1 MWTKPPVRG
10 TSYTAPGPP
19 APACLVPGF
28 SPASTKQHLVLLT
41 GLLLLAAAARILP
54 LTDNRFHPDEALYA
68 RWGLLIATGRDPLL
82 ANVPVDKPPLWPYLL
97 AGGFSLFGNSELAA
111 RLPAFAAS
119 LLSVALT
126 YALARSLWGARDTA
140 ILAAALMAFSPYSI
154 LFAVTA
160 FTDPLLV
167 LWVLAALTFAAQD
180 RPGRAGLCL
189 GLALA
194 TKQTA
199 LLFLPLGIGLAFLCK
214 RKHRTTERLARFI
227 LGLVPGVVAL
237 VTWDMLRHAPLSFW
251 EQSIASYGGLRLA
264 PWEELPTRLAGW
276 AERGAYLLGP
286 PWLTAGLVGLALAAA
301 FTRALPSPASPL
313 SNRVEARYW
322 GERGE
327 GARTAVDKLLAAFV
341 LAFLALHVFLT
352 FNIWDRYLLGL
363 VPVIALLA
371 TCGVMRLVG
380 ARSMTIRNMAIAG
393 LTALLLIPAWQA
405 AHSHYPI
412 GGDHGAYDGIDQIA
426 NRLRHMPWGTVLY
439 DQALNWELGYYLFDG
454 PIYLAWFRSP
464 EHLAEDLRAFRNT
477 PTPRLLIV
485 PAWQPSYPLN
495 DAVAAAGYRQ
505 APFLTTFRR
514 DGQPSFFVY
523 RLIPEGHTATDSDTP

>member
-1 MWTKPPVRG
+1 MWTKPLRTN
-10 TSYTAPGPP
+10 TSLA
-19 APACLVPGF
+19 F
-28 SPASTKQHLVLLT
+28 LT

-68 RWGLLIATGRDPLL
+68 HWGLLIATGRDPLL
-82 ANVPVDKPPLWPYLL
+82 ASVPVDKPPLWPYLL

-111 RLPAFAAS
+111 RIPALTAS

-126 YALARSLWGARDTA
+126 YALARSLWRARDTA
-140 ILAAALMAFSPYSI
+140 VLAAALMAFSPYSI
-154 LFAVTA
+154 LFAITA

-167 LWVLAALTFAAQD
+167 LWVLAALTFAARN

-199 LLFLPLGIGLAFLCK
+199 LLFLPLGIGLTFLCK
-214 RKHRTTERLARFI
+214 RKQSTIERLARFI
-227 LGLVPGVVAL
+227 LGLAPVLMVL
-237 VTWDMLRHAPLSFW
+237 VTWDMLRHAPMSFW
-251 EQSIASYGGLRLA
+251 QQSFTSYGGLHLA
-264 PWEELPTRLAGW
+264 TWEELPARLAGW
-276 AERGAYLLGP
+276 VERCAYLLGP
-286 PWLTAGLVGLALAAA
+286 PWLTGLWGLILIASIAYH
-301 FTRALPSPASPL
+301 PASGIQRPT
-313 SNRVEARYW
+313 W
-322 GERGE
+322 
-327 GARTAVDKLLAAFV
+327 LLAAFV
-341 LAFLALHVFLT
+341 LAFLAIHVFLT

-363 VPVIALLA
+363 VPVLALLVA
-371 TCGVMRLVG
+371 RGVTHFVGVRFMTMRNIAVVG
-380 ARSMTIRNMAIAG
+380 WM
-393 LTALLLIPAWQA
+393 ALLLIPAWQA
-405 AHSHYPI
+405 AHSQYPI

-464 EHLAEDLRAFRNT
+464 EHLAEDLRAFRDT

-485 PAWQPSYPLN
+485 PAWQPSQPLN

-505 APFLTTFRR
+505 DPFLITFRR

-523 RLIPEGHTATDSDTP
+523 QLTPQDRTIAGGDTP

>member
-1 MWTKPPVRG
+1 VRG

-19 APACLVPGF
+19 APACSVPGF
-28 SPASTKQHLVLLT
+28 SLASAKQHLVLLT

-97 AGGFSLFGNSELAA
+97 AGGFSLFGHSELAA

-126 YALARSLWGARDTA
+126 YALACSLGGARDTA
-140 ILAAALMAFSPYSI
+140 ILAAALMAFSPYTI

-167 LWVLAALTFAAQD
+167 LWVLAALTCAARD

-214 RKHRTTERLARFI
+214 RKQRTMERLARFM
-227 LGLVPGVVAL
+227 LGLAPGVVAL

-251 EQSIASYGGLRLA
+251 QQSIASYGGLRLA
-264 PWEELPTRLAGW
+264 TWEELPTRLAGW

-286 PWLTAGLVGLALAAA
+286 PWLTAGLVGLALVAVFA
-301 FTRALPSPASPL
+301 RATPSPIFPQYRAS
-313 SNRVEARYW
+313 ARFER

-327 GARTAVDKLLAAFV
+327 RARAAVDRLLAAFV
-341 LAFLALHVFLT
+341 LAFLALHAFLT

-363 VPVIALLA
+363 VPVLA
-371 TCGVMRLVG
+371 WLVARGVMRLVG
-380 ARSMTIRNMAIAG
+380 ARLMTMRNLAMAG

-405 AHSHYPI
+405 ARSQYPI

-464 EHLAEDLRAFRNT
+464 EHLAEDLRAFRDT

-485 PAWQPSYPLN
+485 PAWQPSQPLN

-523 RLIPEGHTATDSDTP
+523 RLIPEGHTAVGHDTP